1 MFIESIQQVA
11 NAAAAS
17 EGSTKK
23 LGKLLLVISGICI
36 KRTLNKV
43 DHFHKAI
50 SKADSIFHAQI
61 IVPFLQSFIFNK
73 YITLDLSIPCR
84 FFGLKPWNKVPVQRH
99 ICV

>member
-43 DHFHKAI
+43 DHFHKA
-50 SKADSIFHAQI
+50 KADSIFHAQI
-61 IVPFLQSFIFNK
+61 IVPFLQSFILTN
-73 YITLDLSIPCR
+73 T
-84 FFGLKPWNKVPVQRH
+84 
-99 ICV
+99 